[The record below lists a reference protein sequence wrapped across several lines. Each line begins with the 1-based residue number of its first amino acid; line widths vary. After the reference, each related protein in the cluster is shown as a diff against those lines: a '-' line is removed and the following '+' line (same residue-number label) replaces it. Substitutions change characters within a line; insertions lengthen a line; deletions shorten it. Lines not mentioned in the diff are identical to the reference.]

1 MLNKVLC
8 KVKTEKDKK
17 AVKELIEL
25 SRPLLR
31 LIEQCCKDDYNKY
44 DKISD
49 EDFKNPNWAIEQA
62 YKLGLKKGLTM
73 LSEYVIIDNAKD

>member
-8 KVKTEKDKK
+8 KVKSEQDKK
-17 AVKELIEL
+17 AIRELIDVAQ
-25 SRPLLR
+25 PLLR
-31 LIEQCCKDDYNKY
+31 LIEQCCKDDYDKY
-44 DKISD
+44 DKVSD

-73 LSEYVIIDNAKD
+73 LSEYAIIDHVK